1 MQPDA
6 VHRRLE
12 ALSSIAT
19 EGKPVNGLFRL
30 LASPAIWEMAYASI
44 RTNKGAMTAGVDGL
58 TIEALTPDRI
68 QSIIDQVMSGT
79 YRFSPARRVYIPKPH
94 GGKRPLGIPTADD
107 KLVQSACRL
116 ILERIYE
123 PVFSDRSFGFRP
135 GRSCLTA
142 LSEIKHTWNG
152 AVWLI
157 EADLRDCFGSF
168 SHARLLALLARRVQ
182 DKQFLRLIGGMLKAG
197 YLENWQYHRTFSGTP
212 QGGVISPLLA
222 NVYLHEL
229 DVFVERLVQA
239 YSRGAKRA
247 ANPEYVRLATRLR
260 TARYQRDHLP
270 PNTDPE
276 TIANANAKIADLARQ
291 MRSLPSKDAFDPNY
305 RRAWY
310 ARYADDFL
318 LGTIGTKE
326 EALGLKTAITEFI
339 TELDLTIAP
348 EKTRVVKSEKG
359 VIFLGYQVRVD
370 NAKRMTRVTVYDRTV
385 TRRMASRQITL
396 AAPFERLRRF
406 ADSHGYGSLDTLHAC
421 SRPGLTSIE
430 DAEIISLY
438 NAEIRGLLGY
448 YQLAR
453 GASGNDLNRLVYLW
467 QTSLLR
473 TLAHRHNST
482 VTAQARRLKSHGN
495 SATYRTQTGK
505 TRRIKMW
512 RWSDF
517 KPRLTSDW
525 RIDRMPSNW
534 QAYAGDRVGM
544 VQRLGAEHC
553 EQCGSTKDLTI
564 HHVHAMRDTKDLT
577 SIQRRRSARIRKT
590 VVLCSTCHRARHG
603 TTTTARIDEND

>member
-1 MQPDA
+1 MQPNA

-12 ALSSIAT
+12 ALSTIAA
-19 EGKPVNGLFRL
+19 EDKPVNGLFRL
-30 LASPAIWEMAYASI
+30 LASPVIWEMAYASI
-44 RTNKGAMTAGVDGL
+44 RTNKGAMTPGVDGL

-68 QSIIDQVMSGT
+68 QSIIDQVMTGT
-79 YRFSPARRVYIPKPH
+79 YRFSPARRVYIPKPN
-94 GGKRPLGIPTADD
+94 GGKRPLGIPTAGD

-142 LSEIKHTWNG
+142 LSEIKRTWNG

-168 SHARLLALLARRVQ
+168 NHSRLLALIAQRVQ
-182 DKQFLRLIGGMLKAG
+182 DKNFLRLIGGMLKAG
-197 YLENWQYHRTFSGTP
+197 YLEDWQYHRTFSGTP

-229 DVFVERLVQA
+229 DEFMERLVRQ
-239 YSRGAKRA
+239 YSRGVHRA
-247 ANPEYVRLATRLR
+247 ANPEYTRLANRLR
-260 TARYQRDHLP
+260 TARDQRDRLG
-270 PNTDPE
+270 PNASRDA
-276 TIANANAKIADLARQ
+276 IADADAKIADLARQ
-291 MRSLPSKDAFDPNY
+291 MRSLPSKDAFDPTY

-318 LGTIGTKE
+318 LGTVGTKE
-326 EALGLKTAITEFI
+326 EALGLKTAITKFI
-339 TELDLTIAP
+339 IELDLAIAP

-359 VIFLGYQVRVD
+359 VIFLGYKVQVE
-370 NAKRMTRVTVYDRTV
+370 NAKRMTRVTVHNRTV
-385 TRRMASRQITL
+385 TKRMASRQVKL

-406 ADSHGYGSLDTLHAC
+406 ANSHGYGSLDTLHAC
-421 SRPGLTSIE
+421 SRPGLTSTE

-453 GASGNDLNRLVYLW
+453 PASGNDLNRLVYLW

-482 VTAQARRLKSHGN
+482 VTAQAQRLKRNGN
-495 SATYRTQTGK
+495 SAIYRTQTGK

-512 RWSDF
+512 QWSDF
-517 KPRLTSDW
+517 KARPTNDW

-544 VQRLGAEHC
+544 VQRFSAEQC
-553 EQCGSTKDLTI
+553 EQCGSNENLTI
-564 HHVHAMRDTKDLT
+564 HHIHAMRDTKDLT
-577 SIQRRRSARIRKT
+577 SIQRRRSARIRNT
-590 VVLCSTCHRARHG
+590 VVLCQACHRARHG
-603 TTTTARIDEND
+603 TTTNADSEES

>member
-12 ALSSIAT
+12 SLSTIAT

-30 LASPAIWEMAYASI
+30 LASPVIWEMAYASI
-44 RTNKGAMTAGVDGL
+44 RTNKGAMTPGVDGL

-68 QSIIDQVMSGT
+68 QSIIDQVMTGT
-79 YRFSPARRVYIPKPH
+79 YRFSPARRVHIPKPN

-142 LSEIKHTWNG
+142 LSEIKQTWNG

-168 SHARLLALLARRVQ
+168 NHSRLLALLAQRVQ
-182 DKQFLRLIGGMLKAG
+182 DDKFLRLIGGMLKAG
-197 YLENWQYHRTFSGTP
+197 YLEDWQYHRTFSGTP

-229 DVFVERLVQA
+229 DEFMERLVLD
-239 YSRGAKRA
+239 YSRGTKRA
-247 ANPEYVRLATRLR
+247 ANPEYTRLANRLR
-260 TARYQRDHLP
+260 TARDQRDRLGRDA
-270 PNTDPE
+270 DPE
-276 TIANANAKIADLARQ
+276 VIAEADAKIADLARQ
-291 MRSLPSKDAFDPNY
+291 TRSLPSKDAFDPNY

-339 TELDLTIAP
+339 IELDLAIAP

-359 VIFLGYQVRVD
+359 VIFLGYEVRVD
-370 NAKRMTRVTVYDRTV
+370 NAKRMTRVTVHNRTV
-385 TRRMASRQITL
+385 TKRMASRQITL
-396 AAPFERLRRF
+396 AAPFARLRRF
-406 ADSHGYGSLDTLHAC
+406 ANSHAYGSLDTLYAS
-421 SRPGLTSIE
+421 SRPGLTSTE

-453 GASGNDLNRLVYLW
+453 GASGNDLNRLVHLW

-482 VTAQARRLKSHGN
+482 IAAQAQRLKRNGN
-495 SATYRTQTGK
+495 SVTYRTQTGK

-512 RWSDF
+512 DWSDF
-517 KPRLTSDW
+517 KTRPINDW
-525 RIDRMPSNW
+525 RIDRVASNW

-544 VQRLGAEHC
+544 IQRLGAEHC
-553 EQCGSTKDLTI
+553 EQCGATENLTI
-564 HHVHAMRDTKDLT
+564 HHIHAMRDTKDLT
-577 SIQRRRSARIRKT
+577 AIQRRRSARIRNT
-590 VVLCSTCHRARHG
+590 VVLCDTCHRARHG
-603 TTTTARIDEND
+603 ITTSAIEESS

>member
-12 ALSSIAT
+12 ALSTIAA
-19 EGKPVNGLFRL
+19 EDKPVNGLFRL
-30 LASPAIWEMAYASI
+30 LASPVIWEMAYASV
-44 RTNKGAMTAGVDGL
+44 RTNKGAMTPGVDGL

-68 QSIIDQVMSGT
+68 QSIIDQVMTGA

-168 SHARLLALLARRVQ
+168 NHSRLLGLLAQRVQ
-182 DKQFLRLIGGMLKAG
+182 DKNFLRLIGGMLKAG
-197 YLENWQYHRTFSGTP
+197 YLEDWQYHRTFSGTP

-229 DVFVERLVQA
+229 DEFMERLVRQ
-239 YSRGAKRA
+239 YSRGTKRA
-247 ANPEYVRLATRLR
+247 ANPEYTRLATRLR
-260 TARYQRDHLP
+260 TARDQRDRFGP
-270 PNTDPE
+270 DADPGV
-276 TIANANAKIADLARQ
+276 IADADAKITDLARQ
-291 MRSLPSKDAFDPNY
+291 MRSLPSKDAFDPSY

-339 TELDLTIAP
+339 AELDLAIAP

-359 VIFLGYQVRVD
+359 VVFLGYTVRVD
-370 NAKRMTRVTVYDRTV
+370 NPKRMTRVTVHNRIV
-385 TRRMASRQITL
+385 TKRMASRQVTL

-406 ADSHGYGSLDTLHAC
+406 ANSHGYGSLDTLHAC

-473 TLAHRHNST
+473 TLAHRHRST
-482 VTAQARRLKSHGN
+482 VTAQARRLRSSGN

-512 RWSDF
+512 DWSAL
-517 KPRLTSDW
+517 KSRPISDW
-525 RIDRMPSNW
+525 RIDSMPSNW

-544 VQRLGAEHC
+544 VQRFGAEHC
-553 EQCGSTKDLTI
+553 EQCGSTENLTI
-564 HHVHAMRDTKDLT
+564 HHIHAMRDTTELT
-577 SIQRRRSARIRKT
+577 AIQRRRSVRIRNT
-590 VVLCSTCHRARHG
+590 VVLCSACHRARHG
-603 TTTTARIDEND
+603 STITAESEES

>member
-1 MQPDA
+1 M
-6 VHRRLE
+6 
-12 ALSSIAT
+12 ALASIA
-19 EGKPVNGLFRL
+19 
-30 LASPAIWEMAYASI
+30 
-44 RTNKGAMTAGVDGL
+44 TNKGAHTPGVDGL
-58 TIEALTPDRI
+58 TTEALSPDRI
-68 QSIIDQVMSGT
+68 QSIIDQVMTGT
-79 YRFSPARRVYIPKPH
+79 YRFSPARHVYIPKPK

-107 KLVQSACRL
+107 KLVQAACRL

-142 LSEIKHTWNG
+142 LAEIKQTWNG

-168 SHARLLALLARRVQ
+168 NHTRLLALLALRVQ
-182 DKQFLRLIGGMLKAG
+182 DKKFLRLIGGMLKAG
-197 YLENWQYHRTFSGTP
+197 YLEDWHYHRTFSGTP

-229 DVFVERLVQA
+229 DVFVERLVRQ
-239 YSRGAKRA
+239 YSRGASRA
-247 ANPEYVRLATRLR
+247 ANPEYTRGASRLR
-260 TARYQRDHLP
+260 TSRDQRGRPGQDAEP
-270 PNTDPE
+270 
-276 TIANANAKIADLARQ
+276 AQIADADAKVQELARQ
-291 MRSLPSKDAFDPNY
+291 LRSLPSKDAFDPTY
-305 RRAWY
+305 RRASY
-310 ARYADDFL
+310 VRYADDFL
-318 LGTIGTKE
+318 LGAIGSKE

-339 TELDLTIAP
+339 TELDLAIAP

-359 VIFLGYQVRVD
+359 VIFLGYTVRID
-370 NAKRMTRVTVYDRTV
+370 NPKRMTRVTVYDRTV
-385 TRRMASRQITL
+385 TKRMASRQITL

-406 ADSHGYGSLDTLHAC
+406 ADSHGYGSLDTLHAS
-421 SRPGLTSIE
+421 SRSGLTSIE

-482 VTAQARRLKSHGN
+482 VTAQARRLKSDGN
-495 SATYRTQTGK
+495 SASYRTQTGK

-512 RWSDF
+512 QWSDF
-517 KPRLTSDW
+517 KTRPINDW
-525 RIDRMPSNW
+525 RIDRVPSNW

-544 VQRLGAEHC
+544 VQRLGAEQC
-553 EQCGSTKDLTI
+553 EQCGSTENLTI

-603 TTTTARIDEND
+603 STTAARVDESD

>member
-12 ALSSIAT
+12 ALSTIAA
-19 EGKPVNGLFRL
+19 EDKPVNGLFRL
-30 LASPAIWEMAYASI
+30 LASPVIWEMAYASI
-44 RTNKGAMTAGVDGL
+44 RTNKGAMTPGVDGL

-68 QSIIDQVMSGT
+68 QSIIDQVMTGT
-79 YRFSPARRVYIPKPH
+79 YRFSPARRVYIPKPN
-94 GGKRPLGIPTADD
+94 GGKRPLGIPTAGD

-168 SHARLLALLARRVQ
+168 NHSRLLALLAQRVQ
-182 DKQFLRLIGGMLKAG
+182 DKNFLRLIGGMLKAG
-197 YLENWQYHRTFSGTP
+197 YLEDWQYHRTFSGTP

-229 DVFVERLVQA
+229 DEFVERLVRQ
-239 YSRGAKRA
+239 YSRGAHRA
-247 ANPEYVRLATRLR
+247 ANPEYQRVANRLR
-260 TARYQRDHLP
+260 TAREQRDRLGP
-270 PNTDPE
+270 DATPE
-276 TIANANAKIADLARQ
+276 AIAEADAKIADLARQ
-291 MRSLPSKDAFDPNY
+291 MRSLPSKDAFDPSY

-318 LGTIGTKE
+318 LGTVGTKE

-339 TELDLTIAP
+339 IELDLAIAP

-359 VIFLGYQVRVD
+359 VIFLGYTVQVE
-370 NAKRMTRVTVYDRTV
+370 NAKRMTRVTAHNRTV
-385 TRRMASRQITL
+385 TKRMASRQIKL

-406 ADSHGYGSLDTLHAC
+406 ANSHGYGNLDTLHAS
-421 SRPGLTSIE
+421 SRPGLTSTE

-453 GASGNDLNRLVYLW
+453 PASGNDLNRLVYLW

-482 VTAQARRLKSHGN
+482 VTAQAHRLKSNGN

-512 RWSDF
+512 QWSDY
-517 KPRLTSDW
+517 KARPTNDW

-544 VQRLGAEHC
+544 IQRFGAEHC
-553 EQCGSTKDLTI
+553 EQCGATENLTI
-564 HHVHAMRDTKDLT
+564 HHIHAMRDTKDLT
-577 SIQRRRSARIRKT
+577 SIQRRRSARIRNT
-590 VVLCSTCHRARHG
+590 IVLCHACHRARHG
-603 TTTTARIDEND
+603 TTINADSEES

>member
-12 ALSSIAT
+12 ALSTIAT
-19 EGKPVNGLFRL
+19 EDKPVNGLFRL
-30 LASPAIWEMAYASI
+30 LASPVIWEMAYASI
-44 RTNKGAMTAGVDGL
+44 RTNKGAMTPGVDGL

-68 QSIIDQVMSGT
+68 QSIIDQVMTGT
-79 YRFSPARRVYIPKPH
+79 YRFSPVRRVYIPKPN
-94 GGKRPLGIPTADD
+94 GGKRPLGIPTAGD

-142 LSEIKHTWNG
+142 LSEIKQTWNG

-168 SHARLLALLARRVQ
+168 NHSRLLALLAQRVQ
-182 DKQFLRLIGGMLKAG
+182 DKNFLRLIGGMLKAG
-197 YLENWQYHRTFSGTP
+197 YLEDWQYHRTFSGTP

-229 DVFVERLVQA
+229 DEFMERLVQG
-239 YSRGAKRA
+239 YSRGTKRA
-247 ANPEYVRLATRLR
+247 ANPEYTRLANRLR
-260 TARYQRDHLP
+260 TARDQRDRLGRDA
-270 PNTDPE
+270 DPE
-276 TIANANAKIADLARQ
+276 AIADADAKIADLARQ
-291 MRSLPSKDAFDPNY
+291 TRLLPSKDAFDPNY

-318 LGTIGTKE
+318 LGTVGTKE

-339 TELDLTIAP
+339 AELDLAIAP

-359 VIFLGYQVRVD
+359 VVFLGYEVRVD
-370 NAKRMTRVTVYDRTV
+370 NPKRMTRVTVHNRTV
-385 TRRMASRQITL
+385 TKRMASRQITL
-396 AAPFERLRRF
+396 AAPFARLRRF
-406 ADSHGYGSLDTLHAC
+406 ANSHGYGSLDTL
-421 SRPGLTSIE
+421 
-430 DAEIISLY
+430 
-438 NAEIRGLLGY
+438 N
-448 YQLAR
+448 
-453 GASGNDLNRLVYLW
+453 ASGNDLNRLVHLW

-473 TLAHRHNST
+473 TLAHRHRST
-482 VTAQARRLKSHGN
+482 VTAQARRLKSNGN
-495 SATYRTQTGK
+495 SAAYRTQTGK

-512 RWSDF
+512 DWSDF
-517 KPRLTSDW
+517 KTRPISDW
-525 RIDRMPSNW
+525 RIDRVPSNW

-553 EQCGSTKDLTI
+553 EQCGATENLTI
-564 HHVHAMRDTKDLT
+564 HHIHAMRDTKDLT
-577 SIQRRRSARIRKT
+577 AIQRRRSARIRNT
-590 VVLCSTCHRARHG
+590 VVLCDTCHRARHG
-603 TTTTARIDEND
+603 ITTSAIEESS